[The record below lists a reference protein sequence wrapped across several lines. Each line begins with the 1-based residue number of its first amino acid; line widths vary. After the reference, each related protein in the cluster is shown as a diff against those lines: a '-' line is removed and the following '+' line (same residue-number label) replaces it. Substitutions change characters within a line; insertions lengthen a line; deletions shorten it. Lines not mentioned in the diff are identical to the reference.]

1 MTTIKAFIKRHPML
15 TYFALV
21 FAISWGGVLIVV
33 GPSGIPATN
42 KEQFDTLFPIAILAM
57 VAGPSVAGILL
68 TGLLY
73 GRAGLRAFGSRLLR
87 WRVGARWYAVALLTA
102 PLVFTAVLL
111 TLSLTSSEYLPGIL
125 TSDDK
130 ASVVLMG
137 IFAGLMAGIFEELGW
152 TGFAIPTL
160 LRLRYGVLATGLIV
174 GLPWA
179 VWHLL
184 VTLPTSTSSLSRTEP
199 EAQCLDEAPV
209 VLLREQ
215 KRHRHRHDRI
225 AQSPHAERRDRYEED
240 DAPDQPPLRV
250 VALAQ
255 HQERDDDLKRRYGQ
269 NEQRRGERDE
279 VGKHPPIKRDKRAFA
294 QPYVGVGIDED
305 RNDVDP
311 YSHRQEEDADEDT
324 SCVRPNQAEGENQ
337 KA

>member
-184 VTLPTSTSSLSRTEP
+184 VTFWASGTISGEFALASYLLDPFLFLVAFRVLMVWVYDRTGSLLVAMLMHTSLTASTLILGAGIAGVPLVTFDLIWAAVLWAVVAAVAVANGGKLS
-199 EAQCLDEAPV
+199 Q
-209 VLLREQ
+209 Q
-215 KRHRHRHDRI
+215 
-225 AQSPHAERRDRYEED
+225 
-240 DAPDQPPLRV
+240 PLR
-250 VALAQ
+250 
-255 HQERDDDLKRRYGQ
+255 
-269 NEQRRGERDE
+269 RRG
-279 VGKHPPIKRDKRAFA
+279 A
-294 QPYVGVGIDED
+294 
-305 RNDVDP
+305 
-311 YSHRQEEDADEDT
+311 
-324 SCVRPNQAEGENQ
+324 
-337 KA
+337 